1 MSEEMTIG
9 EVLQNARLAKGYNYN
24 QVEKSTN
31 IRALYL
37 AALEANEYD
46 KLPGEV
52 FTKGMLRTYANFLG
66 LDGDGL
72 VNKYKALT
80 TGKSQKDVAS
90 KGIREVENVKMN
102 VQLKEKRDIGAGRD
116 RKGLGIKVSKPEV
129 KIPWREITA
138 GLFVM
143 CLIVIGYALIPKA
156 VAYFNRPKPVPQ
168 QEVQQAQPPAE
179 VKTEAKND
187 TNADVKP
194 ESVQQA
200 SQASHYGQGATQTP
214 AAAPVQPPVSNVQM
228 PAAAP
233 EQLPAAQAGPQV
245 ALPEKAAS
253 NAAPVPAVKVQEAAP
268 KVPAAAQETPKV
280 NEKAS
285 APKVANKPIKAK

>member
-9 EVLQNARLAKGYNYN
+9 EVLQNARLAKGYNYD

-187 TNADVKP
+187 TKADVKP

-200 SQASHYGQGATQTP
+200 SQASHYGQEATQTP

-233 EQLPAAQAGPQV
+233 EQLPAAQAGPQ
-245 ALPEKAAS
+245 AAASQKAVS
-253 NAAPVPAVKVQEAAP
+253 NAAPVPAVKVQEPAP
-268 KVPAAAQETPKV
+268 KAPAAAQEAPKV

-285 APKVANKPIKAK
+285 APKVANKPLKAK